1 VLKELRQKLWDRDGS
16 EEKLMEHGHTPRP
29 AQIAGKTPCEESGL
43 EEMISKA
50 AQPIDWLFD
59 DNYSCHYR
67 AGINLGDASAE
78 EPRIKS
84 SAVFTSFP
92 ILMQKT
98 QKTAPCQRVRLC
110 LIQKKCGNAKQV
122 TAGICTILRE
132 GTGREKYPRESGL
145 KTSRIPGGAPFVA
158 AQRCVFAHLQ
168 EQVPRQKYDA
178 RCRQRT
184 EKAMGR
190 AWCFIEVN
198 RR

>member
-1 VLKELRQKLWDRDGS
+1 
-16 EEKLMEHGHTPRP
+16 MEHGHTPRP

-43 EEMISKA
+43 QEMISKA
-50 AQPIDWLFD
+50 AQPIDWLFE

-67 AGINLGDASAE
+67 AGINLGGVSAE

-84 SAVFTSFP
+84 SEVFTSFP

-98 QKTAPCQRVRLC
+98 QKTAPCHRVRLC
-110 LIQKKCGNAKQV
+110 LIQKKCGDAKQV
-122 TAGICTILRE
+122 NADICTILRE

-145 KTSRIPGGAPFVA
+145 KTLRIPGGAPFVA

-178 RCRQRT
+178 SCRQ
-184 EKAMGR
+184 
-190 AWCFIEVN
+190 
-198 RR
+198 